1 MGLFEHFPYTNMH
14 ELNLS
19 WLLQAMKKLQED
31 YEAFKVQVEET
42 VEAFRLQMDGWE
54 ERIADLEASW
64 AALQAEWVAF
74 QAEISGQMDGWEDR
88 ISGLESAWT
97 SYQTAMDI
105 AFNEFEATVT
115 SLISG
120 WDERI
125 STLETSWT
133 NYQDTIDSA
142 MQSFEES
149 INSAM
154 QGFEAEIRGE
164 LSAMAFQDVS
174 EAFSQNGAVGRMGRQ
189 AYQISNMVHGILSFR
204 DGWTGEQE
212 SLVIDVDGL
221 SLPGHGMYYLYR
233 CQLPGYVLEA
243 QPFVCGWFN
252 SLNPEPKRGSKN
264 YNLSQEPANIVEP
277 KKTRAGGYIINIPDF
292 VKEYLIEYPDYA
304 VLMVFEYVPSDREV

>member
-74 QAEISGQMDGWEDR
+74 RAEISGQMDGLEDR
-88 ISGLESAWT
+88 ISGLERTWT
-97 SYQTAMDI
+97 AYQSAMDA

-115 SLISG
+115 SLISE
-120 WDERI
+120 WDDRI
-125 STLETSWT
+125 SELETSWT
-133 NYQDTIDSA
+133 NYQATIDSA
-142 MQSFEES
+142 MQSFED
-149 INSAM
+149 
-154 QGFEAEIRGE
+154 EIRGAI
-164 LSAMAFQDVS
+164 SAMTFQDVS
-174 EAFSQNGAVGRMGRQ
+174 EAFTQNGAVGRMGRQ

-204 DGWTGEQE
+204 DGWTGEHDR
-212 SLVIDVDGL
+212 LVVDVDGL

-233 CQLPGYVLEA
+233 CQLPGYVLET
-243 QPFVCGWFN
+243 QPFICGWFN
-252 SLNPEPKRGSKN
+252 SLGPEPKRRSKN
-264 YNLSQEPANIVEP
+264 YNLTQEPANIVEP
-277 KKTRAGGYIINIPDF
+277 KKTKAGGYIINIPDF
-292 VKEYLIEYPDYA
+292 VKEYLLEYPDYS
-304 VLMVFEYVPSDREV
+304 VLMVFEYVPSDKEV